1 MTLANL
7 ITLFRTLLIPLIVA
21 LLFLG
26 KPYFSVTFLAIFLVG
41 DLADGALARKMGE
54 ITVFGKLL
62 DPFADKVLIDAL
74 LFSFAWIDHI
84 ELSWWPF
91 ILLVVQQLGLLF
103 GALFLFAEKKPI
115 FSSRYLGKAAA
126 VVLSLGVGA
135 TLLTLPGYRELIY
148 AGIAISYLSLL
159 DYFRLAIGGGSVK

>member
-7 ITLFRTLLIPLIVA
+7 ITLFRTLLIPLIIA

-26 KPYFSVTFLAIFLVG
+26 RIYLSLAFFAIFLAG
-41 DLADGALARKMGE
+41 DLADGILARKMGE
-54 ITVFGKLL
+54 ITAFGKLL

-74 LFSFAWIDHI
+74 LFSFAWIGDI

-91 ILLVVQQLGLLF
+91 ILLAVQQLGLLF
-103 GALFLFAEKKPI
+103 GALFLFSEKKPI

-126 VVLSLGVGA
+126 VILSLGVGA
-135 TLLTLPGYRELIY
+135 TFLTLPFYRELIY
-148 AGIAISYLSLL
+148 AGIAISYLSAL
-159 DYFRLAIGGGSVK
+159 DYFRLGIRGGSCG